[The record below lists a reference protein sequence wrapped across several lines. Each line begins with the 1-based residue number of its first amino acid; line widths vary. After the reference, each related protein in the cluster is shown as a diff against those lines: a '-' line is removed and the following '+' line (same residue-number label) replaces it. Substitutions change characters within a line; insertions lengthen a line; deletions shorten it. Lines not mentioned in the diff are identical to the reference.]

1 MSEILHQARSLL
13 NSHGRDYAESP
24 LPAWAFSAAILS
36 QLPLARKHNA
46 KLFPRP
52 WTLLLFSSTMALG
65 GWMTYDHAPIDGAG
79 TTAAWSFLYLMVNG
93 VRKSVKQLVRLRNP
107 LPLGIAGFAA
117 VNAITH
123 GNYYFNTSRPKEEK
137 SS

>member
-1 MSEILHQARSLL
+1 
-13 NSHGRDYAESP
+13 
-24 LPAWAFSAAILS
+24 
-36 QLPLARKHNA
+36 
-46 KLFPRP
+46 
-52 WTLLLFSSTMALG
+52 
-65 GWMTYDHAPIDGAG
+65 MTYDHAPIDGAG

-107 LPLGIAGFAA
+107 LPLGVAGFSA